1 MKNIFKKNQ
10 IIITALAIMIVIAGY
25 LSFTNDDTPENAD
38 SMVTTN
44 PDYDMVTNVEGTDLV
59 QNTNDL
65 GDTSTDDTT
74 NDITNDTITTD
85 NEDNTVDET
94 LDDQTNGDINSTT
107 STDDNDETSTLNL
120 EDDNDSQELGDIS
133 DEDTIVAGNDV
144 KDTGELDVDEIPG
157 EAVLASTTLDG
168 SFFISKKLER
178 EQDRAR
184 NRADLKSLI
193 ESSTVS
199 EASKEPIIERMI
211 ELTNIAEIENNTEV
225 MLEAKGFD
233 DAMVTMNA
241 DKDVNVV
248 INTPSLSDQ
257 QLAIVE
263 DVVMN
268 ETDATIDKI
277 TINPVIVAE

>member
-25 LSFTNDDTPENAD
+25 LSFTNNDKPEDAD
-38 SMVTTN
+38 SVVTTN
-44 PDYDMVTNVEGTDLV
+44 PDYDVVTGTDGLELA
-59 QNTNDL
+59 QNTTDV
-65 GDTSTDDTT
+65 GDTPTDDTT
-74 NDITNDTITTD
+74 DITSETDETDDTLVDTTTD
-85 NEDNTVDET
+85 DT
-94 LDDQTNGDINSTT
+94 LDAADDENEETT
-107 STDDNDETSTLNL
+107 PVNVEEDEDT
-120 EDDNDSQELGDIS
+120 QELGDIS
-133 DEDTIVAGNDV
+133 DEDILAAANDV
-144 KDTGELDVDEIPG
+144 TDTGELEVEDIPG

-184 NRADLKSLI
+184 SRADLKSLI
-193 ESSTVS
+193 ESSNVS
-199 EASKEPIIERMI
+199 EASKQPIIERMI

-225 MLEAKGFD
+225 MLETKGFA

-241 DKDVNVV
+241 EGNVNVV

-263 DVVMN
+263 DVVVT
-268 ETDATIDKI
+268 ETSATIDKI
-277 TINPVIVAE
+277 TINPVIVSE